1 MRWPS
6 RHSLA
11 WRLGFGFALALLL
24 MGTLYAGLQWLL
36 AERFSGF
43 VTRMSL
49 AGQVEDIVEGLQVD
63 AQGRVTGLHFE
74 DAIDRYA
81 FDAYYANLK
90 YRVLDAR
97 GQVVASNEAGA
108 GSLLPDVPL
117 AAQGDYFG
125 QHLVQGQA
133 FQVAAWTREVQGHR
147 FVFQL
152 GRSDRFNELAR
163 EAIGPAVTETALLLT
178 VLGAFSFCAVGVLGV
193 RRALRPL
200 HATARAAE
208 QLDHRRLDQRLP
220 EQNLPDEIRPLVT
233 AFNATLARLQ
243 LGFDAQQRFF
253 ANAAH
258 ELKTP
263 LAHLRSQ
270 VDAGLPASALQPGL
284 DAMARRIQQL
294 LQLAE
299 ASDVG
304 LLRMAEVN
312 LQDAGAEVV
321 QQLGWK
327 AEARQVT
334 LQYQHPPQVLRCQ
347 ADAGALFTLL
357 KNLLENALDFSP
369 PGSVVRLALSA
380 SGFTVDDQGPGV
392 PPAWREQVF
401 ERFWRA
407 PDQARD
413 GAGLG
418 LALCREIADAHGW
431 RLHCEAAPGGGA
443 RFVLGVAEGGGAG
456 PGDLRR

>member
-11 WRLGFGFALALLL
+11 WRLGLGFALALML
-24 MGTLYAGLQWLL
+24 MGTLYAGLQLLL

-43 VTRMSL
+43 VTRMSMQ
-49 AGQVEDIVEGLQVD
+49 GQLEDLVEGLQID
-63 AQGRVTGLHFE
+63 AQGRVIGLAFE
-74 DAIDRYA
+74 DSIDRYA

-90 YRVLDAR
+90 YRVLDAQGR
-97 GQVVASNEAGA
+97 VVASNETGA
-108 GSLLPDVPL
+108 TSLLPDRPL
-117 AAQGDYFG
+117 TGQANYFG
-125 QHLVQGQA
+125 QHLVQGQP
-133 FQVAAWTREVQGHR
+133 FQVAAWRRDVQGHA

-152 GRSDRFNELAR
+152 GRSDRFDELAR
-163 EAIGPAVTETALLLT
+163 EAIRPAVIETAAWLT
-178 VLGAFSFCAVGVLGV
+178 ALGALSFCAVGVLGV

-200 HATARAAE
+200 HATAKAAE
-208 QLDHRRLDQRLP
+208 ALDHRRLDQRLP
-220 EQNLPDEIRPLVT
+220 ETDLPDEIRPLVT

-243 LGFDAQQRFF
+243 AGFDAQQRFF

-270 VDAGLPASALQPGL
+270 ADAGLPPAALKPGL
-284 DAMARRIQQL
+284 DGMARRIQQL

-312 LQDAGAEVV
+312 LVEAGAEVV
-321 QQLGWK
+321 RQLGWK
-327 AEARQVT
+327 AEACQVT
-334 LQYQHPPQVLRCQ
+334 LQYQHPPQALWEQ

-357 KNLLENALDFSP
+357 KNLLENAIEFSP
-369 PGSVVRLALSA
+369 PGSVVRLALDEQ
-380 SGFTVDDQGPGV
+380 GFTVDDQGEGV
-392 PPAWREQVF
+392 PEAWREQVF

-418 LALCREIADAHGW
+418 LALCREIADAHRW
-431 RLHCEAAPGGGA
+431 QLRCLAAPGGGA
-443 RFVLGVAEGGGAG
+443 RFALIF
-456 PGDLRR
+456 